1 MCVQLI
7 KGNRCIAH
15 NVQTFPRKVS
25 ENSGQ
30 SMIVVY
36 LTVTRLREMLRL
48 REPRL
53 KAASFHVE
61 DSARGIYV
69 CLHSVSFRRLCQTL
83 SLSSQEPFM
92 ATKEGEEVICKFTRF
107 IRLVCDY
114 VASSLFTFYG
124 ERIVLF

>member
-7 KGNRCIAH
+7 KGNRCIAR

-83 SLSSQEPFM
+83 SSQ
-92 ATKEGEEVICKFTRF
+92 G
-107 IRLVCDY
+107 
-114 VASSLFTFYG
+114 TFYG
-124 ERIVLF
+124 YKRRRSNL